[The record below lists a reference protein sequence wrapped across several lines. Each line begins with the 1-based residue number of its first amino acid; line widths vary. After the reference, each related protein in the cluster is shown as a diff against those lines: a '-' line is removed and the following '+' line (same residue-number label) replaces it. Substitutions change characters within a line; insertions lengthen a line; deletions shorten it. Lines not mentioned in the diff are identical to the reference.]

1 MSPGRMMATAS
12 AALTTL
18 SRTGMLLPAQLSR

>member
-1 MSPGRMMATAS
+1 MIATAS

-18 SRTGMLLPAQLSR
+18 SRTGMLLLAQLSR